1 MFNNN
6 ELENMEIVF
15 IVTKGMR
22 RKIKKMGLGYGKGSL
37 FFSSRSGMYIRY
49 EEIDNVVKISFDTE
63 SCAISLED
71 YDNRV
76 KYLFDNDLIK
86 IGNKVRIY
94 VKRNGNGFTK
104 EVGLEVY
111 ELIIEVYDNEL
122 GIKYKGLLYSKVSR
136 ENLNPYLI

>member
-6 ELENMEIVF
+6 ELENMEVVF
-15 IVTKGMR
+15 IATKGMKR
-22 RKIKKMGLGYGKGSL
+22 EIKKIGYGKGSL
-37 FFSSRSGMYIRY
+37 FFSSKIGMYIRY
-49 EEIDNVVKISFDTE
+49 EKIDSIVKISFDTE

-71 YDNRV
+71 YNNRV

-111 ELIIEVYDNEL
+111 ELIIEVYGNNL